1 MRREKLL
8 VLLTSIW
15 VSSNA
20 YAIGI
25 DDMVSKQ
32 ITNQISR
39 QTSGGI
45 SKNLN
50 DNLIIPQLKIRNASG
65 QVSDFSFSH
74 DEQLLAVLH
83 QDKTVRVWDTQ
94 LGIQRPT
101 ITAENAIK
109 VMPLS
114 KSNTVLI
121 ATTQGTII
129 RYDALTGKI
138 LNQLDSNNDAVVSM
152 SVSDDE
158 SSLLVAHKNGKIIL
172 WNLASF
178 VKSNEFNADSENKLK
193 DVTFTP
199 NDKQFLISHDDGTV
213 ELWNTVEGKKI
224 AELGKT
230 SETMLAMAQEPNAI
244 LLLDNEGNFQ
254 KIDLNTHSQMAD
266 KKMPSDDSI
275 ITGAINAKTNNIALS
290 TEKSIKLFKNSGEL
304 LKDIPVTEEIVQLAF
319 INDGHQLFGSDKKG
333 VIHLWQIASGLET
346 LKLIATTTG
355 WTVID
360 DKGRFDG
367 SENGMPNVSWD
378 AADKN
383 LPLDNFSEHY
393 YEPGL
398 LATHL
403 AKKPVFINAQPQ
415 QVQAGITLPP
425 DVEITFPTG
434 NLQAG
439 QTVKIELKL
448 TDAGGGILGQ
458 RLYHNGKIVDNKA
471 IIDSKES
478 EINGKLTRFVSYN
491 VKLTS
496 GTNKFKAAGINTM
509 SIENPS
515 VTQFLDVTGGA
526 LAKAPSTLTI
536 ITVGINQYKD
546 PMLNLTYSVA
556 DAKSIESMVSERKL
570 QSFDKFSE
578 RRLLDD
584 NATKA
589 AITEVLKNAAANLGQ
604 SDTLALYL
612 AGHGIAIDG
621 DWYFLPYETTLQDDL
636 NAYKKF
642 GLSAN
647 EIQTLLAD
655 IPAQKII
662 VMLDSCNSGASMD
675 AFRNLQNTQRH
686 FGRAVSKSV
695 GLVFLA
701 ATTKDQEAAELTDL
715 GHGLFTYVVVNG
727 MNGEADN
734 APIDKQ
740 VSAHELADFSATT
753 IPTFSRKYLNASQEP
768 TSFTIGDDFSLLGVD
783 AKKNVKN
790 SKPF

>member
-1 MRREKLL
+1 MRYKKLS
-8 VLLTSIW
+8 VLLSLAF
-15 VSSNA
+15 VSGNVV
-20 YAIGI
+20 AIGI
-25 DDMVSKQ
+25 DDMVSNQ

-39 QTSGGI
+39 QTSAGI

-50 DNLIIPQLKIRNASG
+50 DNLIIPQLNIRNASG
-65 QVSDFSFSH
+65 LVSDFSFSH
-74 DEQLLAVLH
+74 DEKLLAVLH

-101 ITAENAIK
+101 ILENNATK
-109 VMPLS
+109 VLPLA
-114 KSNTVLI
+114 KSNSVLV
-121 ATTQGTII
+121 ATTFGVIV
-129 RYDALTGKI
+129 RYDALTGKV
-138 LNQLDSNNDAVVSM
+138 LNQFTSGNDSVIAM
-152 SVSDDE
+152 SVSDNE
-158 SSLLVAHKNGKIIL
+158 TSLLVAHKNGKIVL
-172 WNLASF
+172 WNLETFA
-178 VKSNEFNADSENKLK
+178 KTTEFNTDYAEKLK
-193 DVTFTP
+193 DIALSA
-199 NDKQFLISHDDGTV
+199 DGKQFVIHTEDGNID
-213 ELWNTVEGKKI
+213 LWNIDGKKN
-224 AELGKT
+224 AELSKS
-230 SETMLAMAQEPNAI
+230 SEQILAIAQDTNAV
-244 LLLDNEGNFQ
+244 LLLDKEGGFQ
-254 KIDLNTHSQMAD
+254 KIDLNSHAQIAE
-266 KKMPSDDSI
+266 KKMPSDDVI
-275 ITGAINAKTNNIALS
+275 ITAAINAKTSNVALS
-290 TEKSIKLFKNSGEL
+290 TEKTIKLFKNSGEL

-319 INDGHQLFGSDKKG
+319 INAGNQLLGTDKKG

-367 SENGMPNVSWD
+367 SEAGMPNVSWD

-383 LPLDNFSEHY
+383 LPLDNFSEHH

-403 AKKPVFINAQPQ
+403 ANKPVFINAQPQ
-415 QVQAGITLPP
+415 PVQAGITLPP

-458 RLYHNGKIVDNKA
+458 RLYHNGKIIDNKA
-471 IIDSKES
+471 MTDSKES

-491 VKLTS
+491 VKLTA
-496 GTNKFKAAGINTM
+496 GTNKFKAAGINSM

-515 VTQFLDVTGGA
+515 VTQFLEVGGGTA
-526 LAKAPSTLTI
+526 TAATSTLNV

-546 PMLNLTYSVA
+546 PMLNLNYSVA
-556 DAKSIESMVSERKL
+556 DAKSIESMISEKKL
-570 QSFDKFSE
+570 HSFGKLSE

-589 AITEVLKNAAANLGQ
+589 AIVETLKNAATNLGQ
-604 SDTLALYL
+604 NDTLALYL
-612 AGHGIAIDG
+612 AGHGVAING
-621 DWYFLPYETTLQDDL
+621 DWYFLPYETTLQEDW
-636 NAYKKF
+636 NAYKNF
-642 GLSAN
+642 GISAN
-647 EIQTLLAD
+647 EIQILLAD

-662 VMLDSCNSGASMD
+662 VMLDSCNSGASME

-686 FGRAVSKSV
+686 FGRTISKSV

-715 GHGLFTYVVVNG
+715 GHGLFTYVVTNG
-727 MNGEADN
+727 MKGEADN
-734 APIDKQ
+734 APKNQ
-740 VSAHELADFSATT
+740 EVSAHELANFSAAT

-768 TSFTIGDDFSLLGVD
+768 TSFTIGDDFSLLHE
-783 AKKNVKN
+783 
-790 SKPF
+790 